1 MSSYFLQPSAS
12 EWRFCPISNR
22 PAPAVPESR
31 RARCPWRSG
40 KSGSSQYWSGPGR
53 PPAWPRPGRHGRT
66 SWRTGAAIVGKHLA
80 RCHARLVAQCFHL
93 RPDLPAGDAFF
104 VSGEK
109 NLAGS
114 DFLFPGVFEELAA
127 ELARQQDG
135 PDLALQGDFGPSPVH
150 GLHGDIAHLGH
161 PDSGAANGFQQQR
174 QPFPALGAGGLQ
186 QAEVLRPR
194 QLPAVVPEQPPAGCA
209 GVSPE
214 TPASPEIQGTG

>member
-1 MSSYFLQPSAS
+1 MRTFAPGLQAPFRSLTGGNGDSVLFLTDQPQPCQS
-12 EWRFCPISNR
+12 PG
-22 PAPAVPESR
+22 VLG
-31 RARCPWRSG
+31 ARG
-40 KSGSSQYWSGPGR
+40 DQVNPGR
-53 PPAWPRPGRHGRT
+53 LNTGVAQDVRQLGHVPADTVERPGEQVPQ
-66 SWRTGAAIVGKHLA
+66 IVGKHLA
-80 RCHARLVAQCFHL
+80 GCHARLVAQRFHL

-161 PDSGAANGFQQQR
+161 PDSCAADGFQQ
-174 QPFPALGAGGLQ
+174 
-186 QAEVLRPR
+186 
-194 QLPAVVPEQPPAGCA
+194 
-209 GVSPE
+209 
-214 TPASPEIQGTG
+214 